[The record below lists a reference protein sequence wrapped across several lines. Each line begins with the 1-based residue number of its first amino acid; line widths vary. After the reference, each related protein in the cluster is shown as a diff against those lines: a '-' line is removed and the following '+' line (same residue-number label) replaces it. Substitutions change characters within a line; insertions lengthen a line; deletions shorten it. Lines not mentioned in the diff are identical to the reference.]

1 MLSRD
6 EEEEEEET
14 EEKEDREDQSVNFR
28 EALLVLSLSL
38 SLIKVTTDGLLH
50 SLKRNETNK
59 KKRKKKLLFHSS

>member
-1 MLSRD
+1 MLTKKKKKQKKKKRK
-6 EEEEEEET
+6 T
-14 EEKEDREDQSVNFR
+14 EKTKVLTFEKHMS
-28 EALLVLSLSL
+28 SLSL